1 MRQYASEYFS
11 IAPAGSDVTI
21 YFTGTTTAK
30 LLPSDAHSAKWM
42 WWSNRG
48 DVSNTSLTRTFDLS
62 RVNKATLNFWTWYD
76 IEKNFDYAY
85 VEVSADGGKT
95 WDVLPGKNTST
106 ENPNGASYG
115 PAFTGRSGAKDD
127 QSSAQWMQEQ
137 ADLSAYAGKQILLR
151 FEYITDDAYNA
162 PSIAFDDIA
171 IPEINFSDDGES
183 GVNGWD
189 AKGFIRTDNVLPQ
202 KYIVQVVEVGTATR
216 VSRMTLDNQN
226 RGSFTISGF
235 GKDVTRA
242 ELIVN
247 AFAPVTTEQTQF
259 QYSVVPK

>member
-1 MRQYASEYFS
+1 VRQYASEYFS
-11 IAPAGSDVTI
+11 LNPEGGDVTI

-30 LLPSDAHSAKWM
+30 LVPADAHSVKWM
-42 WWSNRG
+42 WWSNRS
-48 DVSNTSLTRTFDLS
+48 DVSNMSLTRGFDLS
-62 RVNKATLNFWTWYD
+62 RTSKATLNFWTWYD

-85 VEVSADGGKT
+85 VEVSTDGGKT
-95 WDVLPGKNTST
+95 WDVLPGKNTTT

-115 PAFTGRSGAKDD
+115 PAFTGRSGAKEE
-127 QSSAQWMQEQ
+127 QSPAQWVQEQ
-137 ADLSAYAGKQILLR
+137 VDLSAYAGKQILLR

-162 PSIAFDDIA
+162 PGLALDDIA
-171 IPEINFSDDGES
+171 IPEINFSDNAETS
-183 GVNGWD
+183 SGWD

-202 KYIVQVVEVGTATR
+202 RYVIQVVEVGGATR
-216 VSRMTLDNQN
+216 VSRIKLDDQN

-235 GKDVTRA
+235 GKEVSRA